1 MFNVTIFSSS
11 LEFIKIINK
20 FFYIEAI
27 YTDKPIKN
35 RIKTGQVKKK
45 LKLFF
50 LQKINKNL
58 RKK

>member
-35 RIKTGQVKKK
+35 RIKTGQVKKI
-45 LKLFF
+45 
-50 LQKINKNL
+50 KIIFTKNKQEF
-58 RKK
+58 KKKIR

>member
-35 RIKTGQVKKK
+35 RIKNWTSKK
-45 LKLFF
+45 
-50 LQKINKNL
+50 N
-58 RKK
+58 